1 MNRDISQKKCF
12 FQSNQSWNS
21 NFDGLLVSIISDQNL
36 EGCKIMIN
44 GVANV
49 GKSIFASCL
58 INMILT
64 SCDLDVYIMDL
75 DPGQPNY

>member
-1 MNRDISQKKCF
+1 
-12 FQSNQSWNS
+12 
-21 NFDGLLVSIISDQNL
+21 
-36 EGCKIMIN
+36 MIN

-49 GKSIFASCL
+49 GKSTFASYL